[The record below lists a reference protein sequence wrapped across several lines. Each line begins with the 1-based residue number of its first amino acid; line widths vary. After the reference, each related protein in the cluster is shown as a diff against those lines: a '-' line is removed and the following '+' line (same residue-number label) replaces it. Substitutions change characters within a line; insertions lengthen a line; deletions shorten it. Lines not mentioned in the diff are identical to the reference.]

1 MSETIPD
8 DGTTEAP
15 LTSEDKLNYV
25 YAQAQRMEAF
35 VNEAVP
41 ALEALSKHPLLGA
54 FLGKKK

>member
-1 MSETIPD
+1 MPEPIVK
-8 DGTTEAP
+8 GTELTDTE
-15 LTSEDKLNYV
+15 KLDYV

-54 FLGKKK
+54 FLSKKK